1 MAAAAEGDV
10 RREEGDGEKQ
20 TYIFPQLWGHKALK
34 LLSFLNAM
42 SVIAG
47 CGSHADQLHKTL

>member
-1 MAAAAEGDV
+1 MAAAAGDGT
-10 RREEGDGEKQ
+10 RKERDGEKQ